1 MDNASKPK
9 MDKRTLSLVVVAGT
23 ASYLDSSLLVS
34 LGVALPIWTK
44 LFHLTPLMTGFIST
58 LLTLMVALGAV
69 VGGWLSDRFG
79 RVRVFNLDI
88 LFVAI
93 GAIIIAFAPNIGIL
107 LCGTVIAGIASGAD
121 LPTSLAV
128 ISERT
133 SEKMYG
139 RCITITQVFWTVG
152 ILLSQFIGFLTS
164 SMTVGSV
171 RWIFGVIAA
180 VAFIN
185 WCVRAFSS
193 KFKNVESS
201 LQKQEAANKQD
212 QHEQKKVKLRDVF
225 RNKEYLSVLVALT
238 LFYLFWN
245 LPANTWGSFVNYFL
259 VTVSNRT
266 QAYATLIALIANI
279 FNLISNSLYVRV
291 SDTKYRYPVMYGAI
305 IVGSLAFLCAG
316 IWSNVWWAFSVAYVL
331 YSATNTLCGEPLYKI
346 WTQTF
351 YPVNVR
357 ASITGF
363 SYGFVRFFT
372 AIFSLITPTL
382 MAWSVQKFLWIIFAC
397 ALISGGFAVLIVH
410 MLHSRGLE

>member
-1 MDNASKPK
+1 MPNQPK
-9 MDKRTLSLVVVAGT
+9 MDKKVWSLVLVAGT

-44 LFHLTPLMTGFIST
+44 LMQLTPLQSGFIST

-88 LFVAI
+88 LFVAV
-93 GAIIIAFAPNIGIL
+93 GAIIIAFAPNLPL
-107 LCGTVIAGIASGAD
+107 LLLGTVIAGLASGAD

-133 SEKMYG
+133 SDQLYG
-139 RCITITQVFWTVG
+139 RAITITQIFWTIG
-152 ILLSQFIGFLTS
+152 ILMSQFIGFLTAK
-164 SMTVGSV
+164 MTVGSV

-185 WCVRAFSS
+185 WSIRVFSRRFRA
-193 KFKNVESS
+193 VEES
-201 LQKQEAANKQD
+201 LEQANEAAHPVEKQA
-212 QHEQKKVKLRDVF
+212 KVRLRDILQ
-225 RNKEYLSVLVALT
+225 NGQYLKVLVALT
-238 LFYLFWN
+238 LFYLLWN

-259 VTVSNRT
+259 VTVSHQT
-266 QAYATLIALIANI
+266 QAYATLVALIANL
-279 FNLISNSLYVRV
+279 FNLASNSLYVKV

-305 IVGSLAFLCAG
+305 LVGSVAFFCAG
-316 IWSNVWWAFSVAYVL
+316 FWSNIWWVFTVAYIM
-331 YSATNTLCGEPLYKI
+331 YSATNTLCGEPIYKI

-351 YPVNVR
+351 YPVDVR

-372 AIFSLITPTL
+372 AGFSLFTPTL
-382 MAWSVQKFLWIIFAC
+382 MAWSVQNFLWIIFGC
-397 ALISGGFAVLIVH
+397 AVASGLLAILIVQ
-410 MLHSRGLE
+410 MLHRQEGH

>member
-1 MDNASKPK
+1 MGAVPKQK
-9 MDKRTLSLVVVAGT
+9 MDKKTLSLVLVAGI

-44 LFHLTPLMTGFIST
+44 VMHLTPLLTGFIST
-58 LLTLMVALGAV
+58 LLTLMVALGAI
-69 VGGWLSDRFG
+69 VGGWLSDRYG

-93 GAIIIAFAPNIGIL
+93 GAIIIAFASSLPIL
-107 LCGTVIAGIASGAD
+107 LVGTIIAGVASGAD

-133 SEKMYG
+133 SDKMYG
-139 RCITITQVFWTVG
+139 RSITITQVFWTVG

-164 SMTVGSV
+164 GMTYGSV
-171 RWIFGVIAA
+171 RWIFSVIAL
-180 VAFIN
+180 VAFTN
-185 WCVRAFSS
+185 WCIRAFSS
-193 KFKNVESS
+193 KFKNVEDS
-201 LQKQEAANKQD
+201 LQQAEADNAED
-212 QHEQKKVKLRDVF
+212 QHEQKKVKLRDILK
-225 RNKEYLSVLVALT
+225 NKQYLSVLVALT

-259 VTVSNRT
+259 VTVSGRT
-266 QAYATLIALIANI
+266 QAFATLVALVANL
-279 FNLISNSLYVRV
+279 FNLASNSIYIKV

-305 IVGSLAFLCAG
+305 IVGSLAFFCAG
-316 IWSNVWWAFSVAYVL
+316 VWSSVWWAFTVAYVL
-331 YSATNTLCGEPLYKI
+331 YSATNTLCGEPIYKI

-351 YPVNVR
+351 YPVDVR

-372 AIFSLITPTL
+372 AIFSLFTPML
-382 MAWSVQKFLWIIFAC
+382 MAWSVQNFLWIIFAC
-397 ALISGGFAVLIVH
+397 ALISGGFAIVIVR
-410 MLHSRGLE
+410 MLKRRGLA